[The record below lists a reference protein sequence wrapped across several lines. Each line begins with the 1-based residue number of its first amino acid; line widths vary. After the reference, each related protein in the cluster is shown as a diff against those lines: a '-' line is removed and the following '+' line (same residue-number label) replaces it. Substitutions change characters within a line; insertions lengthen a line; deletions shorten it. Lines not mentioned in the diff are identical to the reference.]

1 METKFKRGGAPKK
14 AEEEKRDRRVEV
26 GFTPEEYNQLV
37 KRKAST
43 RLPNLGAFI
52 RSVCLDKPIRMKPQ
66 LSTHQEN
73 VLSLLREM
81 RADILRIGI
90 NVNQSVRRINNT
102 TDYQNLQHEVAIMA
116 EQVAR
121 FDKELASLMLTM
133 EEANQPK
140 EVAYGSP
147 DQ

>member
-14 AEEEKRDRRVEV
+14 ADEEKRDRRVEI
-26 GFTPEEYNQLV
+26 GFTTEEYNQLV
-37 KRKAST
+37 KRKGTT
-43 RLPNLGAFI
+43 RLPNLCAFI
-52 RSVCLDKPIRMKPQ
+52 RAVCLDKPIRMKPQ

-90 NVNQSVRRINNT
+90 NVNQSVKRINNT
-102 TDYQNLQHEVAIMA
+102 TDYQNLQHEVATMA

-121 FDKELASLMLTM
+121 FDKELASLMLTI
-133 EEANQPK
+133 EEDNQPK
-140 EVAYGSP
+140 EVAYGSAN
-147 DQ
+147 Q